1 MRNWER
7 MGARQCASVGPGM
20 IEGDGQ
26 SLTNLYEFPQDC
38 RSTMVSRH
46 GDDQNK
52 DDCSSFNKRDV
63 ELVIVHCSLLLNTE
77 PNAGDRHFMGLLM
90 TNTWQIYNNWHWSWK
105 KASVSTLNTHL
116 KLGVIV
122 YSMNN
127 TIGGDPKWVPN
138 TPHNTSRSHSTR
150 GGGVLS
156 GPCFVGTI
164 RAYTQQILADSTYQG
179 FHVELKGDG
188 QHGQVWCSS
197 HLA

>member
-1 MRNWER
+1 MDNHWQTYTSFHKTAEAPWSVDTETIRIR
-7 MGARQCASVGPGM
+7 MTAAVLINEMWRQ
-20 IEGDGQ
+20 
-26 SLTNLYEFPQDC
+26 
-38 RSTMVSRH
+38 
-46 GDDQNK
+46 
-52 DDCSSFNKRDV
+52 
-63 ELVIVHCSLLLNTE
+63 LVIVHCSLLLNTE